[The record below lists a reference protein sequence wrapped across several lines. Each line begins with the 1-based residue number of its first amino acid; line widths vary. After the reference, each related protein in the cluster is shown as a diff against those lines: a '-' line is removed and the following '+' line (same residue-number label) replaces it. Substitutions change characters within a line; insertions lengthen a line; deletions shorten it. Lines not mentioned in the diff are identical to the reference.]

1 MNNQSYFSNKTIFGF
16 YAIYFN
22 ITHYYRSHL
31 LMPSIECEYC
41 QGDGVLEQT
50 KSGYYG
56 PGISPYIDIYEV
68 ECFYCEG
75 SGSVEGELED
85 DE

>member
-1 MNNQSYFSNKTIFGF
+1 
-16 YAIYFN
+16 
-22 ITHYYRSHL
+22 
-31 LMPSIECEYC
+31 MPSIECEYC

-56 PGISPYIDIYEV
+56 PRISPYIDIYEG